1 MRIEANKPM
10 TNPLATGIITNHKSD
25 NPSVSDGGGVTAGL
39 IVSRWVAAVQPC
51 DGDSAPVIV
60 GSPTV
65 VSL

>member
-51 DGDSAPVIV
+51 DGDST
-60 GSPTV
+60 TV
-65 VSL
+65 MAGEPAAVSL